1 MACFGFSTSNE
12 FFWFYYS
19 MDSLFLMDSLL
30 CFFTQYHGEE
40 SNKPVHD
47 IKLVAIRYIKSGFIV
62 DVLAT
67 FPFHLVMLSQF
78 EDPDLQEKMN
88 LFFLLKMLRFRKM
101 ISLFETKNFQDFIKG
116 LFKNRLQRIIQNK

>member
-1 MACFGFSTSNE
+1 
-12 FFWFYYS
+12 
-19 MDSLFLMDSLL
+19 MDILL
-30 CFFTQYHGEE
+30 CFFTQYHDEE